1 VSADI
6 FRPLHFVSSA
16 RKLSALTGK
25 TFLTETAAKFPQ
37 PGKPRSPGHVNLP
50 QTPKIKTTTLP
61 GAEFL
66 GDCLRRF
73 YARHHPTVAAR
84 PSDTE
89 PSLGARSKPA
99 PAPPHSQ
106 IVAVTAFAFADF
118 LTRFRARLAVS
129 RTREASSKRQGD
141 GQRF

>member
-1 VSADI
+1 
-6 FRPLHFVSSA
+6 
-16 RKLSALTGK
+16 
-25 TFLTETAAKFPQ
+25 
-37 PGKPRSPGHVNLP
+37 
-50 QTPKIKTTTLP
+50 
-61 GAEFL
+61 L

-89 PSLGARSKPA
+89 PSLGARSKTA

-129 RTREASSKRQGD
+129 RSREASSNGRVTDSGFEKKAMKSSMFMREASAPASVRPSSVLKMGNYFWK
-141 GQRF
+141 GIL